1 MGEITYFYKWGM
13 YVGLITH
20 FVNLYKTSLG
30 HPSNHP
36 IFQGA
41 NYVSF
46 MESIAISKKRVWS
59 VQKSENRLWETQNS
73 PRFVCSISF
82 RHLKGT
88 SRRHEVFLK
97 TKDGCGG
104 CGSPNDGMSPLDPPP
119 KINTK
124 TSAKSSIYKFLKKP
138 KHLSTLLNLCR
149 CFFSNRTTCPQQPV

>member
-104 CGSPNDGMSPLDPPP
+104 CGSPNDGMSPLLPPP
-119 KINTK
+119 KKK
-124 TSAKSSIYKFLKKP
+124 TQ
-138 KHLSTLLNLCR
+138 KHLQKVLYRSCSKNQSTISLLNFCR
-149 CFFSNRTTCPQQPV
+149 CFRLNRATT